1 MMNSERLMNKE
12 FEKRRRLLTKLI
24 GKDGIAVIPTS
35 DTRVRSRDT
44 DYPYRPGSDFYYFT
58 GFSEPNAV
66 MILAPGRED
75 GAFVLC
81 LRQKNP
87 LTEIWDGHM
96 EGLNG
101 VKKNFGADQ
110 SFKIED
116 LETTLSSLF
125 MGRQKVFFTLGQDE
139 VLDKVLMKSF
149 NSVRAGQR
157 RGGVVPSEIQ
167 ALEPLIHEMRLI
179 KSKHEIA
186 LMRKSANI
194 SVDAHKRVFKNCKPG
209 VFEYQIEADIIHEFG
224 KNGSVPA
231 YTSIVA
237 SGENACTLHYIS
249 NREKMKAGQ
258 LLLTDAGSEYEMYAA
273 DITRTIPVSGTYSK
287 EQKEIYELVL
297 EVQKT
302 AIENVKPGQT
312 FEGLQ
317 SGAIKGLTQGLKKL
331 GLLKGQID
339 QLIKSEAYKD
349 FYMHGIGHWLG
360 MDVHD
365 VGSYMDEKGKSK
377 KFQPGMVLTIEPG
390 IYISKK
396 NRNVPLEYR
405 GIGIR
410 IEDDVLVTKSG
421 CEVLTK
427 ALPKEIDEIE
437 SIMAIN

>member
-1 MMNSERLMNKE
+1 MNKE
-12 FEKRRRLLTKLI
+12 FEKRRRKLAKLI
-24 GKDGIAVIPTS
+24 GKDGIAVIPTAS
-35 DTRVRSRDT
+35 TRVRSRDT
-44 DYPYRPGSDFYYFT
+44 DYPYRPDSDFYYFT

-75 GAFVLC
+75 GSFIVC
-81 LRQKNP
+81 LREKNP

-101 VKKNFGADQ
+101 VKKNYEADQ
-110 SFKIED
+110 SFDIED
-116 LETTLSSLF
+116 LETILSSLF
-125 MGRQKVFFTLGQDE
+125 LGRQKVFFTLGQDE
-139 VLDKVLMKSF
+139 VLDKILMKSF
-149 NSVRAGQR
+149 NAVRAGQR

-167 ALEPLIHEMRLI
+167 ALEPLVHEMRLI
-179 KSKHEIA
+179 KSKYEIG
-186 LMRKSANI
+186 LMKKSAKI
-194 SVDAHKRVFKNCKPG
+194 SVDAHKRIFENCKPG

-224 KNGSVPA
+224 KHGAVPA

-237 SGENACTLHYIS
+237 SGQNACTLHYIS
-249 NREKMKAGQ
+249 NRDKMKSGQ
-258 LLLTDAGSEYEMYAA
+258 LLLTDAGCENEMYAA
-273 DITRTIPVSGTYSK
+273 DITRTIPVSGEYSK

-297 EVQKT
+297 EVQKN
-302 AIENVKPGQT
+302 AINSIKPGQT

-317 SGAIKGLTQGLKKL
+317 SDAIKGLTKGLKKL
-331 GLLKGQID
+331 GLLKGRVD

-365 VGSYMDEKGKSK
+365 VGSYMDQKGKSR
-377 KFQPGMVLTIEPG
+377 KFENGMVLTIEPG

-396 NRNVPLEYR
+396 NKNVPTEYR

-421 CEVLTK
+421 CDVLTK
-427 ALPKEIDEIE
+427 ALPKEIGEIE
-437 SIMAIN
+437 SIMARN

>member
-1 MMNSERLMNKE
+1 MNKE
-12 FEKRRRLLTKLI
+12 FEKRRRKLAKLI
-24 GKDGIAVIPTS
+24 GKDGIAVIPTAS
-35 DTRVRSRDT
+35 TRVRSRDT
-44 DYPYRPGSDFYYFT
+44 DYPYRPDSDFYYFT

-75 GAFVLC
+75 GPFIVC
-81 LRQKNP
+81 LREKNP

-101 VKKNFGADQ
+101 VKKNYEADQ
-110 SFKIED
+110 SFDIED
-116 LETTLSSLF
+116 LETILSSLF
-125 MGRQKVFFTLGQDE
+125 LGRQKVFFTLGQDE
-139 VLDKVLMKSF
+139 VLDKILMKSF
-149 NSVRAGQR
+149 NAVRAGQR

-167 ALEPLIHEMRLI
+167 ALEPLVHEMRLI
-179 KSKHEIA
+179 KSKYEIG
-186 LMRKSANI
+186 LMKKSAKI
-194 SVDAHKRVFKNCKPG
+194 SVDAHKRIFENCKPG

-224 KNGSVPA
+224 KHGAVPA

-237 SGENACTLHYIS
+237 SGQNACTLHYIS
-249 NREKMKAGQ
+249 NRDKMKSGQ
-258 LLLTDAGSEYEMYAA
+258 LLLTDAGCENEMYAA
-273 DITRTIPVSGTYSK
+273 DITRTIPVSGEYSK

-297 EVQKT
+297 KVQKN
-302 AIENVKPGQT
+302 AINSIKPGQT

-317 SGAIKGLTQGLKKL
+317 SDAIKGLTKGLKKL
-331 GLLKGQID
+331 GLLKGRVD

-365 VGSYMDEKGKSK
+365 VGSYMDQKGKSR
-377 KFQPGMVLTIEPG
+377 KFENGMVLTIEPG

-396 NRNVPLEYR
+396 NKNVPTEYR

-421 CEVLTK
+421 CDVLTK
-427 ALPKEIDEIE
+427 ALPKEIGEIE
-437 SIMAIN
+437 SIMARN

>member
-1 MMNSERLMNKE
+1 MNKE
-12 FEKRRRLLTKLI
+12 FEKRRRKLAKLI
-24 GKDGIAVIPTS
+24 GKDGIAVIPTAS
-35 DTRVRSRDT
+35 TRVRSRDT

-75 GAFVLC
+75 GPFIVC
-81 LRQKNP
+81 LREKNP

-101 VKKNFGADQ
+101 VKKNYEADQ
-110 SFKIED
+110 SFDIED
-116 LETTLSSLF
+116 LETILSSLF
-125 MGRQKVFFTLGQDE
+125 LGRQKVFFTLGQDE
-139 VLDKVLMKSF
+139 VLDKTLMKSF
-149 NSVRAGQR
+149 NAVRAGQR

-167 ALEPLIHEMRLI
+167 ALEPLVDEMRLI
-179 KSKHEIA
+179 KSKYEIS
-186 LMRKSANI
+186 LMKKSAKI
-194 SVDAHKRVFKNCKPG
+194 SVDAHKRIFENCKPG

-224 KNGSVPA
+224 KHGAVPA

-237 SGENACTLHYIS
+237 SGQNACTLHYIS
-249 NREKMKAGQ
+249 NRDKMKAGQ
-258 LLLTDAGSEYEMYAA
+258 LLLTDAGCENEMYAA
-273 DITRTIPVSGTYSK
+273 DITRTIPVSGEYSK

-297 EVQKT
+297 EVQKN
-302 AIENVKPGQT
+302 AINSIKPGQT

-317 SGAIKGLTQGLKKL
+317 SDAVKGLTKGLKKL
-331 GLLKGQID
+331 GLLKGRVD

-365 VGSYMDEKGKSK
+365 VGSYMDQKGKSR
-377 KFQPGMVLTIEPG
+377 KFENGMVLTIEPG

-396 NRNVPLEYR
+396 NKNVPTEYR

-421 CEVLTK
+421 CDVLTK
-427 ALPKEIDEIE
+427 ALPKEIGEIE
-437 SIMAIN
+437 SIMARN

>member
-1 MMNSERLMNKE
+1 MNKE
-12 FEKRRRLLTKLI
+12 FEKRRRKLAKLI
-24 GKDGIAVIPTS
+24 GKDGIAVIPTAS
-35 DTRVRSRDT
+35 TRVRSRDT
-44 DYPYRPGSDFYYFT
+44 DYPYRPDSDFYYFT

-75 GAFVLC
+75 GSFILC
-81 LRQKNP
+81 LREKNP

-101 VKKNFGADQ
+101 VKKNYEADQ
-110 SFKIED
+110 SFDIED
-116 LETTLSSLF
+116 LETILSSLF
-125 MGRQKVFFTLGQDE
+125 LGRQKVFFTLGQDE
-139 VLDKVLMKSF
+139 VLDKILMKSF
-149 NSVRAGQR
+149 NAVRAGQR

-167 ALEPLIHEMRLI
+167 ALEPLVHEMRLI
-179 KSKHEIA
+179 KSKYEIG
-186 LMRKSANI
+186 LMKKSAKI
-194 SVDAHKRVFKNCKPG
+194 SVDAHKRIFENCKPG

-224 KNGSVPA
+224 KHGAVPA

-237 SGENACTLHYIS
+237 SGQNACTLHYIS
-249 NREKMKAGQ
+249 NRDKMKSGQ
-258 LLLTDAGSEYEMYAA
+258 LLLTDAGCENEMYAA
-273 DITRTIPVSGTYSK
+273 DITRTIPVSGEYSK

-297 EVQKT
+297 KVQKN
-302 AIENVKPGQT
+302 AINSIKPGQT

-317 SGAIKGLTQGLKKL
+317 SDAIKGLTKGLKKL
-331 GLLKGQID
+331 GLLKGRVD

-365 VGSYMDEKGKSK
+365 VGSYMDQKGKSR
-377 KFQPGMVLTIEPG
+377 KFENGMVLTIEPG

-396 NRNVPLEYR
+396 NKNVPTEYR

-421 CEVLTK
+421 CDVLTK
-427 ALPKEIDEIE
+427 ALPKEIGEIE
-437 SIMAIN
+437 SIMARN

>member
-1 MMNSERLMNKE
+1 MNKE
-12 FEKRRRLLTKLI
+12 FEKRRRKLAKLI
-24 GKDGIAVIPTS
+24 GKDGIAVIPTAS
-35 DTRVRSRDT
+35 TRVRSRDT
-44 DYPYRPGSDFYYFT
+44 DYPYRPDSDFYYFT

-75 GAFVLC
+75 GSFILC
-81 LRQKNP
+81 LREKNP

-101 VKKNFGADQ
+101 VKKNFEVDQ
-110 SFKIED
+110 SFDIED
-116 LETTLSSLF
+116 LETILSSLF
-125 MGRQKVFFTLGQDE
+125 LGRQKVFFTLGQDE
-139 VLDKVLMKSF
+139 VLDKILMKSF
-149 NSVRAGQR
+149 NAVRAGQR

-167 ALEPLIHEMRLI
+167 ALEPLVHEMRLI
-179 KSKHEIA
+179 KSKYEIG
-186 LMRKSANI
+186 LMKKSAKI
-194 SVDAHKRVFKNCKPG
+194 SVDAHKRIFENCKPG

-224 KNGSVPA
+224 KHGAVPA

-237 SGENACTLHYIS
+237 SGQNACTLHYIS
-249 NREKMKAGQ
+249 NRDKMKSGQ
-258 LLLTDAGSEYEMYAA
+258 LLLTDAGCENEMYAA
-273 DITRTIPVSGTYSK
+273 DITRTIPVSGEYSK

-297 EVQKT
+297 EVQKN
-302 AIENVKPGQT
+302 AINSIKPGQT

-317 SGAIKGLTQGLKKL
+317 SDAIKGLTKGLKKL
-331 GLLKGQID
+331 GLLKGRVD

-365 VGSYMDEKGKSK
+365 VGSYMDQKGKSR
-377 KFQPGMVLTIEPG
+377 KFENGMVLTIEPG

-396 NRNVPLEYR
+396 NKDVPTEYR

-421 CEVLTK
+421 CDVLTK
-427 ALPKEIDEIE
+427 ALPKEIGEIE
-437 SIMAIN
+437 SIMARN

>member
-1 MMNSERLMNKE
+1 MNKE
-12 FEKRRRLLTKLI
+12 FEKRRRKLAKLI
-24 GKDGIAVIPTS
+24 GKDGIAVIPTAS
-35 DTRVRSRDT
+35 TRVRSRDT
-44 DYPYRPGSDFYYFT
+44 DYPFRPDSDFYYFT

-75 GAFVLC
+75 GSFILC
-81 LRQKNP
+81 LREKNP

-101 VKKNFGADQ
+101 VKKNYEADQ
-110 SFKIED
+110 SFDIED
-116 LETTLSSLF
+116 LETILSSLF
-125 MGRQKVFFTLGQDE
+125 LGRQKVFFTLGQDE
-139 VLDKVLMKSF
+139 VLEKILMKSF
-149 NSVRAGQR
+149 NAVRSGQR

-167 ALEPLIHEMRLI
+167 ALEPLVHEMRLI
-179 KSKHEIA
+179 KSKYEIS
-186 LMRKSANI
+186 LMKKSAKI
-194 SVDAHKRVFKNCKPG
+194 SVDAHKRIFENCKPG

-224 KNGSVPA
+224 KHGAVPA

-237 SGENACTLHYIS
+237 SGQNACTLHYIS
-249 NREKMKAGQ
+249 NRDKMKSGQ
-258 LLLTDAGSEYEMYAA
+258 LLLTDAGCENEMYAA
-273 DITRTIPVSGTYSK
+273 DITRTIPVSGEYSK

-297 EVQKT
+297 EVQKN
-302 AIENVKPGQT
+302 AINSIKPGQT

-317 SGAIKGLTQGLKKL
+317 SDAIKGLTKGLKKL
-331 GLLKGQID
+331 GLLKGRVD

-365 VGSYMDEKGKSK
+365 VGSYMDQKGKSR
-377 KFQPGMVLTIEPG
+377 KFENGMVLTIEPG

-396 NRNVPLEYR
+396 NKNVPTQYR

-421 CEVLTK
+421 CDVLTK
-427 ALPKEIDEIE
+427 ALPKEIGEIE
-437 SIMAIN
+437 SIMARN

>member
-1 MMNSERLMNKE
+1 MNKE
-12 FEKRRRLLTKLI
+12 FEKRRRKLAKLI
-24 GKDGIAVIPTS
+24 GKDGIAVIPTAS
-35 DTRVRSRDT
+35 TRVRSRDT
-44 DYPYRPGSDFYYFT
+44 DYPYRPDSDFYYFT

-75 GAFVLC
+75 GSFIVC
-81 LRQKNP
+81 LREKNP

-101 VKKNFGADQ
+101 VKENYEADQ
-110 SFKIED
+110 SFDIED
-116 LETTLSSLF
+116 LETILPSLF
-125 MGRQKVFFTLGQDE
+125 LGRQKVFFTLGQDE
-139 VLDKVLMKSF
+139 VLDKILMKSF
-149 NSVRAGQR
+149 NAVRAGQR

-167 ALEPLIHEMRLI
+167 ALEPLVHEMRLI
-179 KSKHEIA
+179 KSKYEIG
-186 LMRKSANI
+186 LMKKSAKI
-194 SVDAHKRVFKNCKPG
+194 SVDAHKRIFENCKPG

-224 KNGSVPA
+224 KHGAVPA

-237 SGENACTLHYIS
+237 SGQNACTLHYIS
-249 NREKMKAGQ
+249 NRDKMKSGQ
-258 LLLTDAGSEYEMYAA
+258 LLLTDAGCENEMYAA
-273 DITRTIPVSGTYSK
+273 DITRTIPVSGEYSK

-297 EVQKT
+297 EVQKN
-302 AIENVKPGQT
+302 AINSIKPGQT

-317 SGAIKGLTQGLKKL
+317 SDAIKGLTKGLKKL
-331 GLLKGQID
+331 GLLKGRVD

-365 VGSYMDEKGKSK
+365 VGSYMDQKGKSR
-377 KFQPGMVLTIEPG
+377 KFENGMVLTIEPG

-396 NRNVPLEYR
+396 NKNVPTEYR

-421 CEVLTK
+421 CDVLTK
-427 ALPKEIDEIE
+427 ALPKEIGEIE
-437 SIMAIN
+437 SIMARN

>member
-1 MMNSERLMNKE
+1 MNKE
-12 FEKRRRLLTKLI
+12 FEKRRRKLAKLI
-24 GKDGIAVIPTS
+24 GKDGIAVIPTAS
-35 DTRVRSRDT
+35 TRVRSRDT
-44 DYPYRPGSDFYYFT
+44 DYPYRPDSDFYYFT

-75 GAFVLC
+75 GSFILC
-81 LRQKNP
+81 LREKNP

-101 VKKNFGADQ
+101 VKKNYEADQ
-110 SFKIED
+110 SFDIED
-116 LETTLSSLF
+116 LETILSSLF
-125 MGRQKVFFTLGQDE
+125 LGRQKVFFTLGQDE
-139 VLDKVLMKSF
+139 VLDKILMKSF
-149 NSVRAGQR
+149 NAVRAGQR

-167 ALEPLIHEMRLI
+167 ALEPLVHEMRLI
-179 KSKHEIA
+179 KSKYEIG
-186 LMRKSANI
+186 LMKKSAKI
-194 SVDAHKRVFKNCKPG
+194 SVDAHKRIFENCKPG

-224 KNGSVPA
+224 KHGAVPA

-237 SGENACTLHYIS
+237 SGQNACTLHYIS
-249 NREKMKAGQ
+249 NRDKMKSGQ
-258 LLLTDAGSEYEMYAA
+258 LLLTDAGCENEMYAA
-273 DITRTIPVSGTYSK
+273 DITRTIPVSGEYSK

-297 EVQKT
+297 EVQKN
-302 AIENVKPGQT
+302 AINSIKPGQT

-317 SGAIKGLTQGLKKL
+317 SDAIKGLTKGLKKL
-331 GLLKGQID
+331 GLLKGRVD

-365 VGSYMDEKGKSK
+365 VGSYMDQKGKSR
-377 KFQPGMVLTIEPG
+377 KFENGMVLTIEPG

-396 NRNVPLEYR
+396 NKNVPTEYR

-427 ALPKEIDEIE
+427 ALPKEIGEIE
-437 SIMAIN
+437 SIMARN

>member
-1 MMNSERLMNKE
+1 MNKE
-12 FEKRRRLLTKLI
+12 FEKRRRKLAKLI
-24 GKDGIAVIPTS
+24 GKDGIAVIPTAS
-35 DTRVRSRDT
+35 TRVRSRDT
-44 DYPYRPGSDFYYFT
+44 DYPFRPDSDFYYFT

-75 GAFVLC
+75 GSFILC
-81 LRQKNP
+81 LREKNP

-101 VKKNFGADQ
+101 VKKNYEADQ
-110 SFKIED
+110 SFDIED
-116 LETTLSSLF
+116 LETILSSLF
-125 MGRQKVFFTLGQDE
+125 LGRQKVFFTLGQDE
-139 VLDKVLMKSF
+139 ALDKILMKSF
-149 NSVRAGQR
+149 NAVRAGQR

-167 ALEPLIHEMRLI
+167 ALEPLVHEMRLI
-179 KSKHEIA
+179 KSKYEIG
-186 LMRKSANI
+186 LMKKSAKI
-194 SVDAHKRVFKNCKPG
+194 SVDAHKRIFENCKPG

-224 KNGSVPA
+224 KHGAVPA

-237 SGENACTLHYIS
+237 SGQNACTLHYIS
-249 NREKMKAGQ
+249 NRDKMKSGQ
-258 LLLTDAGSEYEMYAA
+258 LLLTDAGCENEMYAA
-273 DITRTIPVSGTYSK
+273 DITRTIPVSGEYSK

-297 EVQKT
+297 EVQKN
-302 AIENVKPGQT
+302 AINSIKPGQT

-317 SGAIKGLTQGLKKL
+317 SDAIKGLTKGLKKL
-331 GLLKGQID
+331 GLLKGRVD

-365 VGSYMDEKGKSK
+365 VGSYMDQKGKSR
-377 KFQPGMVLTIEPG
+377 KFENGMVLTIEPG

-396 NRNVPLEYR
+396 NKNVPTEYR

-421 CEVLTK
+421 CDVLTK
-427 ALPKEIDEIE
+427 ALPKEIGEIE
-437 SIMAIN
+437 SIMARN

>member
-1 MMNSERLMNKE
+1 MNKE
-12 FEKRRRLLTKLI
+12 FEKRRRKLAKLI
-24 GKDGIAVIPTS
+24 GKDGIAVIPTAS
-35 DTRVRSRDT
+35 TRVRSRDT
-44 DYPYRPGSDFYYFT
+44 DYPYRPDSDFYYFT

-75 GAFVLC
+75 GSFIVC
-81 LRQKNP
+81 LREKNP

-101 VKKNFGADQ
+101 VKKNYEADQ
-110 SFKIED
+110 SFDIEN
-116 LETTLSSLF
+116 LETILSSLF
-125 MGRQKVFFTLGQDE
+125 LGRQKVFFTLGQDE
-139 VLDKVLMKSF
+139 ALDKILMKSF
-149 NSVRAGQR
+149 NAVRAGQR

-167 ALEPLIHEMRLI
+167 ALEPLVHEMRLI
-179 KSKHEIA
+179 KSKYEIS
-186 LMRKSANI
+186 LMKKSAKI
-194 SVDAHKRVFKNCKPG
+194 SVDAHKRIFENCKPG

-224 KNGSVPA
+224 KHGAVPA

-237 SGENACTLHYIS
+237 SGQNACTLHYIS
-249 NREKMKAGQ
+249 NRDKMKSGQ
-258 LLLTDAGSEYEMYAA
+258 LLLTDAGCENEMYAA
-273 DITRTIPVSGTYSK
+273 DITRTIPVSGEYSK

-297 EVQKT
+297 EVQKN
-302 AIENVKPGQT
+302 AINSIKPGQT

-317 SGAIKGLTQGLKKL
+317 SDAIKGLTKGLKKL
-331 GLLKGQID
+331 GLLKGRID

-365 VGSYMDEKGKSK
+365 VGSYMDQRGKSR
-377 KFQPGMVLTIEPG
+377 KFENGMVLTIEPG

-396 NRNVPLEYR
+396 NKNVPTEYR

-421 CEVLTK
+421 CDVLTK
-427 ALPKEIDEIE
+427 ALPKEIGEIE
-437 SIMAIN
+437 SIMARN

>member
-1 MMNSERLMNKE
+1 MNKE
-12 FEKRRRLLTKLI
+12 FEKRRRKLAKLI
-24 GKDGIAVIPTS
+24 GKDGIAVIPTAS
-35 DTRVRSRDT
+35 TRVRSRDT
-44 DYPYRPGSDFYYFT
+44 DYPYRPDSDFYYFT

-75 GAFVLC
+75 GSFILC
-81 LRQKNP
+81 LREKNP

-101 VKKNFGADQ
+101 VKKNYEADQ
-110 SFKIED
+110 SFDIED
-116 LETTLSSLF
+116 LETILTSLF
-125 MGRQKVFFTLGQDE
+125 LGRQKVFFTLGQDE
-139 VLDKVLMKSF
+139 VLDKILMKSF
-149 NSVRAGQR
+149 NAVRAGQR

-167 ALEPLIHEMRLI
+167 ALEPLVHEMRLI
-179 KSKHEIA
+179 KSKYEIS
-186 LMRKSANI
+186 LMKKSAKI
-194 SVDAHKRVFKNCKPG
+194 SVDAHKRIFENCKPG

-224 KNGSVPA
+224 KHGAVPA

-237 SGENACTLHYIS
+237 SGQNACTLHYIS
-249 NREKMKAGQ
+249 NRDKMKSGQ
-258 LLLTDAGSEYEMYAA
+258 LLLTDAGCENEMYAA
-273 DITRTIPVSGTYSK
+273 DITRTIPVSGEYSK

-297 EVQKT
+297 EVQKN
-302 AIENVKPGQT
+302 AINSIKPGQT

-317 SGAIKGLTQGLKKL
+317 SDAIKGLTKGLKKL
-331 GLLKGQID
+331 GLLKGRVD

-365 VGSYMDEKGKSK
+365 VGSYMDQKGKSR
-377 KFQPGMVLTIEPG
+377 KFENGMVLTIEPG

-396 NRNVPLEYR
+396 NKNVPTEYR

-421 CEVLTK
+421 CDVLTK
-427 ALPKEIDEIE
+427 ALPKEIGEIE
-437 SIMAIN
+437 SIMARN

>member
-1 MMNSERLMNKE
+1 MNKE
-12 FEKRRRLLTKLI
+12 FEKRRRKLAKLI
-24 GKDGIAVIPTS
+24 GKDGIAVIPTAS
-35 DTRVRSRDT
+35 TRVRSRDT
-44 DYPYRPGSDFYYFT
+44 DYPFRPDSDFYYFT

-75 GAFVLC
+75 GPFIVC
-81 LRQKNP
+81 LREKNP

-101 VKKNFGADQ
+101 VKKNYEADQ
-110 SFKIED
+110 SFDIED
-116 LETTLSSLF
+116 LETILSSLF
-125 MGRQKVFFTLGQDE
+125 LGRQKVFFTLGQDE

-149 NSVRAGQR
+149 NAVRAGQR

-167 ALEPLIHEMRLI
+167 ALEPLVHEMRLI
-179 KSKHEIA
+179 KSKYEIS
-186 LMRKSANI
+186 LMKKSAKI
-194 SVDAHKRVFKNCKPG
+194 SVDAHKRIFENCKPG

-224 KNGSVPA
+224 KHGAVPA

-237 SGENACTLHYIS
+237 SGQNACTLHYIS
-249 NREKMKAGQ
+249 NRDKMKAGQ
-258 LLLTDAGSEYEMYAA
+258 LLLTDAGCENEMYAA
-273 DITRTIPVSGTYSK
+273 DITRTIPVSGEYSK

-297 EVQKT
+297 EVQKN
-302 AIENVKPGQT
+302 AINSIKPGQT

-317 SGAIKGLTQGLKKL
+317 SDAIKGLTKGLKKL
-331 GLLKGQID
+331 GLLKGRVD

-365 VGSYMDEKGKSK
+365 VGSYMDQKGKSR
-377 KFQPGMVLTIEPG
+377 KFENGMVLTIEPG

-396 NRNVPLEYR
+396 NKNVPTEYR

-421 CEVLTK
+421 CDVLTK
-427 ALPKEIDEIE
+427 ALPKEIGEIE
-437 SIMAIN
+437 SIMARN

>member
-1 MMNSERLMNKE
+1 MNKE
-12 FEKRRRLLTKLI
+12 FEKRRRKLAKLI
-24 GKDGIAVIPTS
+24 GKDGIAVIPTAS
-35 DTRVRSRDT
+35 TRVRSRDT
-44 DYPYRPGSDFYYFT
+44 DYPYRPDSDFYYFT

-75 GAFVLC
+75 GSFILC
-81 LRQKNP
+81 LREKNP

-101 VKKNFGADQ
+101 VKKNYEADQ
-110 SFKIED
+110 SFDIED
-116 LETTLSSLF
+116 LETILSSLF
-125 MGRQKVFFTLGQDE
+125 LGRQKVFFTLGQDE
-139 VLDKVLMKSF
+139 VLDKILMKSF
-149 NSVRAGQR
+149 NAVRAGQR

-167 ALEPLIHEMRLI
+167 ALEPLVHEMRLI
-179 KSKHEIA
+179 KSKYEIS
-186 LMRKSANI
+186 LMKKSAKI
-194 SVDAHKRVFKNCKPG
+194 SVDAHKRIFENCKPG

-224 KNGSVPA
+224 KHGAVPA

-237 SGENACTLHYIS
+237 SGQNACTLHYIS
-249 NREKMKAGQ
+249 NRDKMKSGQ
-258 LLLTDAGSEYEMYAA
+258 LLLTDAGCENEMYAA
-273 DITRTIPVSGTYSK
+273 DITRTIPVSGEYSK

-297 EVQKT
+297 EVQKN
-302 AIENVKPGQT
+302 AINSIKPGQT

-317 SGAIKGLTQGLKKL
+317 SDAIKGLTKGLKKL
-331 GLLKGQID
+331 GLLKGRVD

-365 VGSYMDEKGKSK
+365 VGSYMDQKGKSR
-377 KFQPGMVLTIEPG
+377 KFENGMVLTIEPG

-396 NRNVPLEYR
+396 NKNVPTEYR

-421 CEVLTK
+421 CDVLTK
-427 ALPKEIDEIE
+427 ALPKEIGEIE
-437 SIMAIN
+437 SIMARN

>member
-1 MMNSERLMNKE
+1 MNKE
-12 FEKRRRLLTKLI
+12 FEKRRRKLAKLI
-24 GKDGIAVIPTS
+24 GKDGIAVIPTAS
-35 DTRVRSRDT
+35 TRVRSRDT
-44 DYPYRPGSDFYYFT
+44 DYPYRPDSDFYYFT

-75 GAFVLC
+75 GSFILC
-81 LRQKNP
+81 LREKNP

-101 VKKNFGADQ
+101 VKKNYEADQ
-110 SFKIED
+110 SFDIED
-116 LETTLSSLF
+116 LETILSSLF
-125 MGRQKVFFTLGQDE
+125 LGRQKVFFTLGQDE
-139 VLDKVLMKSF
+139 VLDKILMKSF
-149 NSVRAGQR
+149 NAVRAGQR

-167 ALEPLIHEMRLI
+167 ALEPLVHEMRLI
-179 KSKHEIA
+179 KSKYEIG
-186 LMRKSANI
+186 LMKKSAKI
-194 SVDAHKRVFKNCKPG
+194 SVDAHKRIFENCKPG

-224 KNGSVPA
+224 KHGAVPA

-237 SGENACTLHYIS
+237 SGQNACTLHYIS
-249 NREKMKAGQ
+249 NRDKMKSGQ
-258 LLLTDAGSEYEMYAA
+258 LLLTDAGCENEMYAA
-273 DITRTIPVSGTYSK
+273 DITRTIPVSGEYSK

-297 EVQKT
+297 EVQKN
-302 AIENVKPGQT
+302 AINSIKPGQT

-317 SGAIKGLTQGLKKL
+317 SDAIKGLTKGLKKL
-331 GLLKGQID
+331 GLLKGRVD

-365 VGSYMDEKGKSK
+365 VGSYMDQKGKSR
-377 KFQPGMVLTIEPG
+377 KFENGMVLTIEPG

-396 NRNVPLEYR
+396 NKNVPTEYR

-421 CEVLTK
+421 CDVLTK
-427 ALPKEIDEIE
+427 ALPKEIGEFE
-437 SIMAIN
+437 SIMARN

>member
-1 MMNSERLMNKE
+1 MNKE
-12 FEKRRRLLTKLI
+12 FEKRRRKLAKLI
-24 GKDGIAVIPTS
+24 GKDGIAVIPTAS
-35 DTRVRSRDT
+35 TRVRSRDT
-44 DYPYRPGSDFYYFT
+44 DYPYRPDSDFYYFT

-75 GAFVLC
+75 GSFILC
-81 LRQKNP
+81 LREKNP

-101 VKKNFGADQ
+101 VKKNYEADQ
-110 SFKIED
+110 SFDIED
-116 LETTLSSLF
+116 LETILPSLF
-125 MGRQKVFFTLGQDE
+125 LGRQKVFFTLGQDE
-139 VLDKVLMKSF
+139 VLDKILMKSF
-149 NSVRAGQR
+149 NAGRAGQR

-167 ALEPLIHEMRLI
+167 ALEPLVHEMRLI
-179 KSKHEIA
+179 KSKYEIG
-186 LMRKSANI
+186 LMKKSAKI
-194 SVDAHKRVFKNCKPG
+194 SVDAHKRIFENCKPG

-224 KNGSVPA
+224 KHGAVPA

-237 SGENACTLHYIS
+237 SGQNACTLHYIS
-249 NREKMKAGQ
+249 NRDKMKSGQ
-258 LLLTDAGSEYEMYAA
+258 LLLTDAGCENEMYAA
-273 DITRTIPVSGTYSK
+273 DITRTIPVSGEYSK

-297 EVQKT
+297 EVQKN
-302 AIENVKPGQT
+302 AINSIKPGQT

-317 SGAIKGLTQGLKKL
+317 SDAIKGLTKGLKKL
-331 GLLKGQID
+331 GLLKGRVD

-365 VGSYMDEKGKSK
+365 VGSYMDQKGKSR
-377 KFQPGMVLTIEPG
+377 KFENGMVLTIEPG

-396 NRNVPLEYR
+396 NKNVPTEYR

-421 CEVLTK
+421 CDVLTK
-427 ALPKEIDEIE
+427 ALPKEIGEIE
-437 SIMAIN
+437 SIMARN

>member
-1 MMNSERLMNKE
+1 MNKE
-12 FEKRRRLLTKLI
+12 FEKRRRKLAKLI
-24 GKDGIAVIPTS
+24 GKDGIAVIPTAS
-35 DTRVRSRDT
+35 TRVRSRDT
-44 DYPYRPGSDFYYFT
+44 DYPYRPDSDFYYFT

-75 GAFVLC
+75 GSFIVC
-81 LRQKNP
+81 LREKNP

-101 VKKNFGADQ
+101 VKKNYEADQ
-110 SFKIED
+110 SFDIED
-116 LETTLSSLF
+116 LETILTSLF
-125 MGRQKVFFTLGQDE
+125 LGRQKVFFTLGQDE
-139 VLDKVLMKSF
+139 VLDKILMKSF
-149 NSVRAGQR
+149 NAVRAGQR

-167 ALEPLIHEMRLI
+167 ALEPLVHEMRLI
-179 KSKHEIA
+179 KSKYEIG
-186 LMRKSANI
+186 LMKKSAKI
-194 SVDAHKRVFKNCKPG
+194 SVDAHKRIFENCKPG

-224 KNGSVPA
+224 KHGAVPA

-237 SGENACTLHYIS
+237 SGQNACTLHYIS
-249 NREKMKAGQ
+249 NRDKMKSGQ
-258 LLLTDAGSEYEMYAA
+258 LLLTDAGCENEMYAA
-273 DITRTIPVSGTYSK
+273 DITRTIPVSGEYSK

-297 EVQKT
+297 KVQKN
-302 AIENVKPGQT
+302 AINSIKPGQT

-317 SGAIKGLTQGLKKL
+317 SDAIKGLTKGLKKL
-331 GLLKGQID
+331 GLLKGRVD

-365 VGSYMDEKGKSK
+365 VGSYMDQKGKSR
-377 KFQPGMVLTIEPG
+377 KFENGMVLTIEPG

-396 NRNVPLEYR
+396 NKNVPTEYR

-421 CEVLTK
+421 CDVLTK
-427 ALPKEIDEIE
+427 ALPKEIGEIE
-437 SIMAIN
+437 SIMARN

>member
-1 MMNSERLMNKE
+1 MNKE
-12 FEKRRRLLTKLI
+12 FEKRRRKLARLI
-24 GKDGIAVIPTS
+24 GKDGIAVIPTAS
-35 DTRVRSRDT
+35 TRVRSRDT
-44 DYPYRPGSDFYYFT
+44 DYPYRPDSDFYYFT

-75 GAFVLC
+75 GSFILC
-81 LRQKNP
+81 LREKNP

-101 VKKNFGADQ
+101 VKKNYEADQ
-110 SFKIED
+110 SFDIED
-116 LETTLSSLF
+116 LETILSSLF
-125 MGRQKVFFTLGQDE
+125 LGRQKVFFTLGQDE
-139 VLDKVLMKSF
+139 VLDKILMKSF
-149 NSVRAGQR
+149 NAVRAGQR

-167 ALEPLIHEMRLI
+167 ALEPLVHEMRLI
-179 KSKHEIA
+179 KSKYEIS
-186 LMRKSANI
+186 LMKKSAKI
-194 SVDAHKRVFKNCKPG
+194 SVDAHKRIFENCKPG

-224 KNGSVPA
+224 KHGAVPA

-237 SGENACTLHYIS
+237 SGQNACTLHYIS
-249 NREKMKAGQ
+249 NRDKMKSGQ
-258 LLLTDAGSEYEMYAA
+258 LLLTDAGCENEMYAA
-273 DITRTIPVSGTYSK
+273 DITRTIPVSGEYSK

-297 EVQKT
+297 EVQKN
-302 AIENVKPGQT
+302 AINSIKPGQT

-317 SGAIKGLTQGLKKL
+317 SDAIKGLTKGLKKL
-331 GLLKGQID
+331 GLLKGRVD

-365 VGSYMDEKGKSK
+365 VGSYMDQKGKSR
-377 KFQPGMVLTIEPG
+377 KFENGMVLTIEPG

-396 NRNVPLEYR
+396 NKNVPTEYR

-421 CEVLTK
+421 CDVLTK
-427 ALPKEIDEIE
+427 ALPKEIGEIE
-437 SIMAIN
+437 SIMARN

>member
-1 MMNSERLMNKE
+1 MNKE
-12 FEKRRRLLTKLI
+12 FEKRRRKLAKLI
-24 GKDGIAVIPTS
+24 GKDGIAVIPTAS
-35 DTRVRSRDT
+35 TRVRSRDT
-44 DYPYRPGSDFYYFT
+44 DYPYRPDSDFYYFT

-75 GAFVLC
+75 GSFIVC
-81 LRQKNP
+81 LREKNP

-101 VKKNFGADQ
+101 VKKNYEADQ
-110 SFKIED
+110 SFDIED
-116 LETTLSSLF
+116 LETILSSLF
-125 MGRQKVFFTLGQDE
+125 LGRQKVFFTLGQDE
-139 VLDKVLMKSF
+139 VLDKILMKSF
-149 NSVRAGQR
+149 NAVRAGQR

-167 ALEPLIHEMRLI
+167 ALEPLVHEMRLI
-179 KSKHEIA
+179 KSKYEIG
-186 LMRKSANI
+186 LMKKSAKI
-194 SVDAHKRVFKNCKPG
+194 SVDAHKRIFENCKPG

-224 KNGSVPA
+224 KHGAVPA

-237 SGENACTLHYIS
+237 SGQNACTLHYIS
-249 NREKMKAGQ
+249 NRDKMKAGQ
-258 LLLTDAGSEYEMYAA
+258 LLLTDAGCENEMYAA
-273 DITRTIPVSGTYSK
+273 DITRTIPVSGEYSK

-297 EVQKT
+297 EVQKN
-302 AIENVKPGQT
+302 AINSIKPGQT

-317 SGAIKGLTQGLKKL
+317 SDAIKGLTKGLKKL
-331 GLLKGQID
+331 GLLKGRVD

-365 VGSYMDEKGKSK
+365 VGSYMDQKGKSR
-377 KFQPGMVLTIEPG
+377 KFENGMVLTIEPG

-396 NRNVPLEYR
+396 NKNVPNQYR

-421 CEVLTK
+421 CDVLTK
-427 ALPKEIDEIE
+427 ALPKEIGEIE
-437 SIMAIN
+437 SIMARN

>member
-1 MMNSERLMNKE
+1 MNKE
-12 FEKRRRLLTKLI
+12 FEKRRRKLAKLI
-24 GKDGIAVIPTS
+24 GKDGIAVIPTAS
-35 DTRVRSRDT
+35 TRVRSRDT
-44 DYPYRPGSDFYYFT
+44 DYPYRPDSDFYYFT

-75 GAFVLC
+75 GSFILC
-81 LRQKNP
+81 LREKNP

-101 VKKNFGADQ
+101 VKKNYEADQ
-110 SFKIED
+110 SFDIED
-116 LETTLSSLF
+116 LETILSSLF
-125 MGRQKVFFTLGQDE
+125 LGRQKVFFTLGQDE
-139 VLDKVLMKSF
+139 ALDKILMKSF
-149 NSVRAGQR
+149 NAVRAGQR

-167 ALEPLIHEMRLI
+167 ALEPLVHEMRLI
-179 KSKHEIA
+179 KSKYEIS
-186 LMRKSANI
+186 LMKKSAKI
-194 SVDAHKRVFKNCKPG
+194 SVDAHKRIFENCKPG

-224 KNGSVPA
+224 KHGAVPA

-237 SGENACTLHYIS
+237 SGQNACTLHYIS
-249 NREKMKAGQ
+249 NRDKMKSGQ
-258 LLLTDAGSEYEMYAA
+258 LLLTDAGCENEMYAA
-273 DITRTIPVSGTYSK
+273 DITRTIPVSGEYSK

-297 EVQKT
+297 EVQKN
-302 AIENVKPGQT
+302 AINSIKPGQT

-317 SGAIKGLTQGLKKL
+317 SDAIKGLTKGLKKL
-331 GLLKGQID
+331 GLLKGRVD

-365 VGSYMDEKGKSK
+365 VGSYMDQKGKSR
-377 KFQPGMVLTIEPG
+377 KFENGMVLTIEPG

-396 NRNVPLEYR
+396 NKNVPTEYR

-421 CEVLTK
+421 CDVLTK
-427 ALPKEIDEIE
+427 ALPKEIGEIE
-437 SIMAIN
+437 SIMARN

>member
-1 MMNSERLMNKE
+1 MNKE
-12 FEKRRRLLTKLI
+12 FEKRRRKLARLI
-24 GKDGIAVIPTS
+24 GKDGIAVIPTAS
-35 DTRVRSRDT
+35 TRVRSRDT
-44 DYPYRPGSDFYYFT
+44 DYPYRPDSDFYYFT

-75 GAFVLC
+75 GSFIVC
-81 LRQKNP
+81 LREKNP

-101 VKKNFGADQ
+101 VKKNYEADQ
-110 SFKIED
+110 SFDIED
-116 LETTLSSLF
+116 LETILSSLF
-125 MGRQKVFFTLGQDE
+125 LGRQKVFFTLGQDE
-139 VLDKVLMKSF
+139 VLDKILMKSF
-149 NSVRAGQR
+149 NAVRAGQR

-167 ALEPLIHEMRLI
+167 ALEPLVHEMRLI
-179 KSKHEIA
+179 KSKYEIG
-186 LMRKSANI
+186 LMKKSAKI
-194 SVDAHKRVFKNCKPG
+194 SVDAHKRIFENCKPG

-224 KNGSVPA
+224 KHGAVPA

-237 SGENACTLHYIS
+237 SGQNACTLHYIS
-249 NREKMKAGQ
+249 NRDKMKSGQ
-258 LLLTDAGSEYEMYAA
+258 LLLTDAGCENEMYAA
-273 DITRTIPVSGTYSK
+273 DITRTIPVSGEYSK

-297 EVQKT
+297 EVQKN
-302 AIENVKPGQT
+302 AINSIKPGQT

-317 SGAIKGLTQGLKKL
+317 SDAIKGLTKGLKKL
-331 GLLKGQID
+331 GLLKGRVD

-365 VGSYMDEKGKSK
+365 VGSYMDQKGKSR
-377 KFQPGMVLTIEPG
+377 KFENGMVLTIEPG

-396 NRNVPLEYR
+396 NKNVPTEYR

-421 CEVLTK
+421 CDVLTK
-427 ALPKEIDEIE
+427 ALPKEIGEIE
-437 SIMAIN
+437 SIMARN

>member
-1 MMNSERLMNKE
+1 MNKE
-12 FEKRRRLLTKLI
+12 FEKRRRKLAKLI
-24 GKDGIAVIPTS
+24 GKDGIAVIPTAS
-35 DTRVRSRDT
+35 TRVRSRDT
-44 DYPYRPGSDFYYFT
+44 DYPYRPDSDFYYFT

-75 GAFVLC
+75 GPFIVC
-81 LRQKNP
+81 LREKNP

-101 VKKNFGADQ
+101 VKKNYEADQ
-110 SFKIED
+110 SFDIED
-116 LETTLSSLF
+116 LETILSSLF
-125 MGRQKVFFTLGQDE
+125 LGRQKVFFTLGQDE
-139 VLDKVLMKSF
+139 VLDKILMKSF
-149 NSVRAGQR
+149 NAVRAGQR

-167 ALEPLIHEMRLI
+167 ALEPLVHEMRLI
-179 KSKHEIA
+179 KSKYEIS
-186 LMRKSANI
+186 LMKKSAKI
-194 SVDAHKRVFKNCKPG
+194 SVDAHKRIFENCKPG

-224 KNGSVPA
+224 KHGAVPA

-237 SGENACTLHYIS
+237 SGQNACTLHYIS
-249 NREKMKAGQ
+249 NRDKMKAGQ
-258 LLLTDAGSEYEMYAA
+258 LLLTDAGCENEMYAA
-273 DITRTIPVSGTYSK
+273 DITRTIPVSGEYSK

-297 EVQKT
+297 EVQKN
-302 AIENVKPGQT
+302 AINSIKPGQT

-317 SGAIKGLTQGLKKL
+317 SDAIKGLTRGLKKL
-331 GLLKGQID
+331 GLLKGRVD

-365 VGSYMDEKGKSK
+365 VGSYMDQKGKSR
-377 KFQPGMVLTIEPG
+377 KFENGMVLTIEPG

-396 NRNVPLEYR
+396 NKNVPTEYR

-421 CEVLTK
+421 CDVLTK
-427 ALPKEIDEIE
+427 ALPKEIGEIE
-437 SIMAIN
+437 SIMARN